1 MWDTIHKI
9 PLSRIEHLVVS
20 NLFLVCNNKEVSIRV
35 EEVKI
40 PSYEGDVRIM
50 FSYFL
55 FLVKG
60 FYVISYS

>member
-1 MWDTIHKI
+1 MYKYNTQQIVTSFYLCMIGVH
-9 PLSRIEHLVVS
+9 
-20 NLFLVCNNKEVSIRV
+20 
-35 EEVKI
+35 
-40 PSYEGDVRIM
+40 GVRIM